1 MVIALTML
9 KHAPTD
15 SRVMKSASRPLGVGQ
30 LSLVEHSL
38 CPLETHSALG
48 PNLVHAV
55 QYHYTDAQRRRQ
67 VANVRVFAPL
77 GLTSGDELYL
87 WGLLALTLSQPNSD
101 GCLFAT
107 PHWCLRQLGL
117 IDSQTRR
124 GGRQYQQFSAA
135 IERLSVVSYL
145 SDACYDPN
153 QAEYRRVSFGFL
165 SYSLP
170 VNPNS
175 CRAWRIVW
183 NPVFFSFVKSIGGN
197 MRFDLER
204 YRSLDPAARRLFL
217 LLVKVGYRTGRLPVF
232 DLRHLAVDLLG
243 LSPKLALRD
252 MKVKIVRTL
261 NRLEV
266 VGVLQHWSIVRVSPG
281 QFSVSFER
289 GANQTTV
296 TARDDFR
303 PNAEQS
309 PLIEGLL
316 ALGFDSPSAVRLV
329 RRYPTRLVA
338 EWTDITQAALER
350 FGARYFHKS
359 PMAYLVDSLSKA
371 AEGIRTP
378 PDWWHAVRK
387 AEQRKQEPSVS
398 NRQLFSRLIDEVF
411 GVERDASTTAASQ
424 PRSKRGLERA
434 GDLLKTSF

>member
-1 MVIALTML
+1 ML
-9 KHAPTD
+9 FNTITPT
-15 SRVMKSASRPLGVGQ
+15 R
-30 LSLVEHSL
+30 
-38 CPLETHSALG
+38 
-48 PNLVHAV
+48 
-55 QYHYTDAQRRRQ
+55 RRRQ
-67 VANVRVFAPL
+67 IANVRVLAPL
-77 GLTSGDELYL
+77 GLSSGDELYL
-87 WGLLALTLSQPNSD
+87 WGLLALTLSLPDSD

-124 GGRQYQQFSAA
+124 GGRQYQQFSAVL
-135 IERLSVVSYL
+135 ERLSVVSYL

-170 VNPNS
+170 VDPNS

-183 NPVFFSFVKSIGGN
+183 NPVFFNLVKSIGGS

-217 LLVKVGYRTGRLPVF
+217 LVQKVGYRKGHLPVF
-232 DLRHLAVDLLG
+232 DLRHLAIDLLG

-252 MKVKIVRTL
+252 MKVKISRTL
-261 NRLEV
+261 IRLEV
-266 VGVLQHWSIVRVSPG
+266 AGVLQRWAIERVAPG
-281 QFSVSFER
+281 RFSVSVER
-289 GANQTTV
+289 HENLTTT
-296 TARDDFR
+296 TARNEFQ

-309 PLIEGLL
+309 PLIDGLL
-316 ALGFDSPSAVRLV
+316 AIGFDQPSAVRLV
-329 RRYPTRLVA
+329 RRFPTRLVA

-350 FGARYFHKS
+350 FGSSYFHKS

-387 AEQRKQEPSVS
+387 AEQQKQEPTVES
-398 NRQLFSRLIDEVF
+398 RQLFSRLIDEVF
-411 GVERDASTTAASQ
+411 GAERNVPVKPASQ
-424 PRSKRGLERA
+424 PKTKRGLERA